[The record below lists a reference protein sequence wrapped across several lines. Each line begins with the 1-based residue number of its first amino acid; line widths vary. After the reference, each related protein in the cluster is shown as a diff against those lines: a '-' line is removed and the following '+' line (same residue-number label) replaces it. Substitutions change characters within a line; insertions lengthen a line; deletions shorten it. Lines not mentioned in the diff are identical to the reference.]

1 MRRDKEPEPVLLTRK
16 EVARMLAVTE
26 RHIQNMDKAGL
37 FRPIKIGECVRY
49 RRSDVEETIR
59 RLADGDGK

>member
-1 MRRDKEPEPVLLTRK
+1 MRREREPEPVLLTRR

-37 FRPIKIGECVRY
+37 FRPLRLGASVRY
-49 RRSDVEETIR
+49 VRAEVEETIR